1 MPWMSRWP
9 RKNSRQTSTDN
20 TEDATTA
27 AMLAEATYIANNPE
41 EFLGMEDSIEVGCEA
56 VAA

>member
-1 MPWMSRWP
+1 
-9 RKNSRQTSTDN
+9 
-20 TEDATTA
+20 
-27 AMLAEATYIANNPE
+27 MLAEATYIANNPE